1 MNGNIYLS
9 KCSIELKI
17 RKPLEISDTVEDQM
31 PGFIDFNIWRSVSK
45 IACILSISGDLF
57 VSYIVK
63 VPGNELIVK
72 S

>member
-1 MNGNIYLS
+1 MGIFIFPSAVLNS
-9 KCSIELKI
+9 KI
-17 RKPLEISDTVEDQM
+17 RKPLEISDSVESQM
-31 PGFIDFNIWRSVSK
+31 PGFIDFNIWGSVSK
-45 IACILSISGDLF
+45 IECMLSISGDLF